1 MELLNVLNVSFPNF
15 LLVWIRILGLF
26 LTAPFFNSRLIPIL
40 TKIGFSFLLGVIIFP
55 TVMTQKAETPVLGFY
70 ILSLLAELFLGLV
83 LGFITNLV
91 FSALQIA
98 GEIID
103 FQMGFGFV
111 NVVDPLSQFSSS
123 VMGQFYLT
131 VALLYY
137 LGIGG
142 HHLSIRGIAYSFQV
156 IPLGTFTLQ
165 SEMFSSFLNLFQEVM
180 VIALQLG
187 APVMAALFLSNFT
200 LAIISRAIPQMNVFI
215 VGLPLNIG
223 VGFFLSLITLPYLLP
238 FFERMVEVF
247 SRVFFRIFAAF

>member
-1 MELLNVLNVSFPNF
+1 LIWV
-15 LLVWIRILGLF
+15 RILGLF
-26 LTAPFFNSRLIPIL
+26 LTAPFFNSRLIPGL

-55 TVMTQKAETPVLGFY
+55 TVMTQKVETSVLGFY
-70 ILSLLAELFLGLV
+70 ILSLLSELFLGLT
-83 LGFITNLV
+83 LGFVTNLV

-103 FQMGFGFV
+103 FQMGFSFV
-111 NVVDPLSQFSSS
+111 NVVDPLSQLGSS

-156 IPLGTFTLQ
+156 IPLGMFTLQ
-165 SEMFSSFLNLFQEVM
+165 GSMFPSFLTLFREVM
-180 VIALQLG
+180 IIALQLG
-187 APVMAALFLSNFT
+187 APVIAALFLSNFT
-200 LAIISRAIPQMNVFI
+200 LAIISRAIPQMNVFL

-223 VGFFLSLITLPYLLP
+223 VGFFLSLVTLPYLLP

-247 SRVFFRIFAAF
+247 LRVFFRVFAAF